1 MLKRKPPA
9 LALEVGAMGEI
20 LELPVLFLADKQEVC
35 APDEDYAGK
44 DDHIQL
50 YVG

>member
-9 LALEVGAMGEI
+9 FALEVGAIGEF
-20 LELPVLFLADKQEVC
+20 LELPVLFLADENEVC

-44 DDHIQL
+44 DDYIQL